1 MTPKRPSAVRAVLA
15 AALWC
20 CLVSMLATVGI
31 AAEGWKAGIGR
42 AVITPDRPMWMSGY
56 AARTKPAEGKL
67 HELWAKA
74 LALEDARGRR
84 AIVVTLDLCGIDRQ
98 FMIDVCEALAK
109 RHQLDRSQIVL
120 SVSHTHSGPVV
131 EGNLAPMYF
140 LDEAQRERVRDY
152 TAKLR
157 EQVIDI
163 ANQAIANLKPAMLHY
178 GQGQATFAVNRR
190 NNPEGEVP
198 QLRSEGKLRGPVD
211 HDVPVL
217 AVKTAAGEPLA
228 LLFGYACHATTLD
241 GYQWSGDYPGN
252 AQIELEKRHPTAMA
266 MFVAGC
272 GADQN
277 PIPRRKVQL
286 SELYGQQLA
295 AAVDEV
301 LGGPL
306 VKIEGELSTTY
317 REIDLPFDDL
327 PSREQLERDLQ
338 ATNKYIANRAKL
350 LLEQID
356 SGKPLSRTYPYPV
369 QTWRFGDAVQIVWLA
384 GEVVVDYSLRLKD
397 DMPQGKA
404 WIAGYANDVMAYIPS
419 RRVLQEG
426 GYEGGGAMVYYG
438 LPAAWSSDVEKLIV
452 DEVQRQT
459 AKAE

>member
-1 MTPKRPSAVRAVLA
+1 MNPKRPSAARAVLA
-15 AALWC
+15 AALAC

-31 AAEGWKAGIGR
+31 AAEGWKAGVGR
-42 AVITPDRPMWMSGY
+42 AIITPDRPMWMSGY

-74 LALEDARGRR
+74 LALEDASGRR

-98 FMIDVCEALAK
+98 FMIEVCEALAK
-109 RHQLDRSQIVL
+109 KHKLDRSQIVL

-140 LDEAQRERVRDY
+140 LDVAQRERVRDY

-157 EQVIDI
+157 EQAIDI
-163 ANQAIANLKPAMLHY
+163 ANQAIANLKPAVLHR
-178 GQGQATFAVNRR
+178 GQGHATFAVNRR
-190 NNPEGEVP
+190 NNPEGDVP
-198 QLRSEGKLRGPVD
+198 ELRAAGKLRGPVD

-228 LLFGYACHATTLD
+228 ILFSYACHATVLD
-241 GYQWSGDYPGN
+241 GYQWSGDYPGD
-252 AQIELEKRHPTAMA
+252 AQIELEKRHPTATA

-277 PIPRRKVQL
+277 PIPRRKVEL
-286 SELYGQQLA
+286 SEIYGQQLA

-301 LGGPL
+301 LRGPL
-306 VKIEGELSTTY
+306 VKIEGEVSTTY
-317 REIDLPFDDL
+317 REIELPFGDL
-327 PSREQLERDLQ
+327 PSREQLQRDLQ
-338 ATNKYIANRAKL
+338 ATNKYVANRAKL

-356 SGKPLSRTYPYPV
+356 SGKLLSKTYPYPV
-369 QTWRFGDAVQIVWLA
+369 QTWQLGGALQIVWLG

-397 DMPQGKA
+397 DLPQGKA

-438 LPAAWSSDVEKLIV
+438 LPAAWSSDVEKLII